1 MSIEFRAV
9 SVERAVEIM
18 RVWASRRWPLSV
30 EEGVSAYT
38 SLGFHSPPDDRTLF
52 TSDMSPT
59 RADSYFVV
67 EGNRVAEGSLRLSN
81 WVPEECWADSLP
93 KSRAIFAEYVRAYTG
108 ALGEPFSSED
118 EGTDFS
124 CRWILDNM
132 VTIELAGNEAF
143 LELSFDSP
151 EGTADL
157 LDEIAMEERGETI
170 GEDYF

>member
-18 RVWASRRWPLSV
+18 RAWASRRWPLSV

-38 SLGFHSPPDDRTLF
+38 GLGFHSSPDDRTLF

-67 EGNRVAEGSLRLSN
+67 EGNRVAEGSLRLST

-132 VTIELAGNEAF
+132 VMIELAGNEAF

-151 EGTADL
+151 EGTAHL

>member
-38 SLGFHSPPDDRTLF
+38 GLGFHSSPDDRTLF

-67 EGNRVAEGSLRLSN
+67 EGMADIKQDCIRELCQAGVAGS
-81 WVPEECWADSLP
+81 V
-93 KSRAIFAEYVRAYTG
+93 V
-108 ALGEPFSSED
+108 
-118 EGTDFS
+118 
-124 CRWILDNM
+124 
-132 VTIELAGNEAF
+132 
-143 LELSFDSP
+143 
-151 EGTADL
+151 
-157 LDEIAMEERGETI
+157 
-170 GEDYF
+170 

>member
-18 RVWASRRWPLSV
+18 RAWASHRWPLSV
-30 EEGVSAYT
+30 EEGVSSYT
-38 SLGFHSPPDDRTLF
+38 GLGFHSRPDDPTLF

-59 RADSYFVV
+59 EADSYFVV
-67 EGNRVAEGSLRLSN
+67 EGNRVAEGSLRLST

-118 EGTDFS
+118 KGTDFS

-132 VTIELAGNEAF
+132 KVILGVF
-143 LELSFDSP
+143 GGVS
-151 EGTADL
+151 
-157 LDEIAMEERGETI
+157 RVQ
-170 GEDYF
+170 

>member
-18 RVWASRRWPLSV
+18 RVWTSRRWPLSV

-38 SLGFHSPPDDRTLF
+38 GLGFHSPPDDRTLF

-93 KSRAIFAEYVRAYTG
+93 KSRAIFAE
-108 ALGEPFSSED
+108 
-118 EGTDFS
+118 
-124 CRWILDNM
+124 
-132 VTIELAGNEAF
+132 
-143 LELSFDSP
+143 
-151 EGTADL
+151 
-157 LDEIAMEERGETI
+157 
-170 GEDYF
+170 